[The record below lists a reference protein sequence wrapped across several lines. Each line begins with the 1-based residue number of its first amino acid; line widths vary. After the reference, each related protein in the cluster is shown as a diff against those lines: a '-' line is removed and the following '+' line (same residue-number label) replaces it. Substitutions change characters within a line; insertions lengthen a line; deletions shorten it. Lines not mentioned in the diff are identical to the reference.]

1 MLICVVHYAGWLL
14 ANDQTSNIVYWA
26 IASNGGYA
34 GVSIFFFL
42 SGYGLSESE
51 NKKHLALDQFI
62 TRRFWKIYKPFLLVN
77 AICVPVLGYF
87 GAVNVDGTGDFI
99 FKVLGL
105 SAYDPNMWFIKV
117 LFLLYGSFYL
127 ASLIT
132 DRNYRF
138 VLILLLTVIYL
149 LVALFIDARPCT
161 WLSLFAFPLGVGLS
175 IYKERLAWIV
185 NCRFRTIAGLTVVC
199 LLLFLVL
206 KRIYSAD
213 SVVGSGVFALAV
225 HELISVYAVLLL
237 IPMAVGVTVRGS
249 YQSMLGVL
257 SYFIYLIHGKII
269 LLSAAL
275 LHGMMPLGL
284 FLLSVVVASFLVNRV
299 YTLTKHENYTGQLRL

>member
-26 IASNGGYA
+26 IASNGGYV

-51 NKKHLALDQFI
+51 NKKHLVLREFI
-62 TRRFWKIYKPFLLVN
+62 ARRFWKIYKPLLLVN

-117 LFLLYGSFYL
+117 LFLFYGSFYL

-138 VLILLLTVIYL
+138 VSIVLLSVTYL
-149 LVALFIDARPCT
+149 LAALFIGARPCT

-175 IYKERLAWIV
+175 IYKKRFARV
-185 NCRFRTIAGLTVVC
+185 ADYRFRMMTVATIAC
-199 LLLFLVL
+199 LLLFFVL
-206 KRIYSAD
+206 KIAFGAGF
-213 SVVGSGVFALAV
+213 VTGSGVFALV
-225 HELISVYAVLLL
+225 THELISIYAVLLM
-237 IPMAVGVTVRGS
+237 IPMVVGVTVRGS
-249 YQSMLGVL
+249 YLGVLGML

-284 FLLSVVVASFLVNRV
+284 FLLSVVVASFLVNRI
-299 YTLTKHENYTGQLRL
+299 YTFTKHENYTGQLRL